1 MSGNIYLTG
10 AVRGLVA
17 EGERVV
23 SIMQKVTPNIVALSI
38 SKEGLTGLTQ
48 ITDIEES
55 DTKPANIEEEIYM
68 RGLAEFGEVIRPPPC
83 FSMAVKD
90 ALKTG
95 TPIKALDMDDVHYT
109 AAYCK
114 YVSTMDMMRQGR
126 SEKRFTKYLFLSETP
141 QDFVMEW
148 DELVN
153 RLAGYRDL
161 ENAREEWLA
170 KGLSRLSLKHSKIL
184 AIVEL
189 ERLAG
194 LERHLKSLKCDF
206 EIVQ

>member
-1 MSGNIYLTG
+1 
-10 AVRGLVA
+10 
-17 EGERVV
+17 
-23 SIMQKVTPNIVALSI
+23 
-38 SKEGLTGLTQ
+38 
-48 ITDIEES
+48 
-55 DTKPANIEEEIYM
+55 
-68 RGLAEFGEVIRPPPC
+68 
-83 FSMAVKD
+83 
-90 ALKTG
+90 
-95 TPIKALDMDDVHYT
+95 
-109 AAYCK
+109 
-114 YVSTMDMMRQGR
+114 MDMMRQGR